1 MSEAAAHP
9 LVRSLRERGA
19 DRLDPVRFRFIEA
32 LARRADSREGA
43 TRSLLEG
50 RLANAVR
57 EYGERFEKA
66 QGRAGE
72 SAPDADK
79 PSPLAELLA
88 HIARQSSEAVQ
99 APSAEP
105 LPAESA
111 PVRTEL
117 KAVSQFRETW
127 SRLSLDQRLA
137 EALASGPENA
147 GPLNSHLLVL
157 QSLKVMRD
165 IAPDYLNRFIAYV
178 DGLVWLEQAQG
189 MNAPAPKGAARS
201 EGAKK
206 RASGRTKSA

>member
-9 LVRSLRERGA
+9 LVQSLRERGA
-19 DRLDPVRFRFIEA
+19 DRLDPIRFRFIEA
-32 LARRADSREGA
+32 LARRAGDQQGN
-43 TRSLLEG
+43 TRHLLEG

-72 SAPDADK
+72 SAPEAGE
-79 PSPLAELLA
+79 PSPLAELLT
-88 HIARQSSEAVQ
+88 HIARQSSEAAQ
-99 APSAEP
+99 TASAEP
-105 LPAESA
+105 LPVEIT

-127 SRLSLDQRLA
+127 SKLSLDQRLA

-157 QSLKVMRD
+157 QSLKVMRNM
-165 IAPDYLNRFIAYV
+165 APDYLNRFIAYV
-178 DGLVWLEQAQG
+178 DALVWLEQAQG
-189 MNAPAPKGAARS
+189 MNAPAAKGAPRS
-201 EGAKK
+201 EGGKK
-206 RASGRTKSA
+206 RAAGRSKSA

>member
-1 MSEAAAHP
+1 MSEVAAHP
-9 LVRSLRERGA
+9 LVLSLRERGA
-19 DRLDPVRFRFIEA
+19 ECFDPVRFRFIEA
-32 LARRADSREGA
+32 LARRVDGQQGE
-43 TRSLLEG
+43 TRRLLEG
-50 RLANAVR
+50 RIANAVQ

-66 QGRAGE
+66 RGGAGE
-72 SAPDADK
+72 AAPEVEK

-99 APSAEP
+99 TPAAEP
-105 LPAESA
+105 LPTETV

-189 MNAPAPKGAARS
+189 MNAPAAKGSARS
-201 EGAKK
+201 EGGKK
-206 RASGRTKSA
+206 RTAGRTKSA